1 MNMDMRPQLQ
11 DASATPNAVAPE
23 NLDTTA
29 ANWLRQLRLCIA
41 AGGMLGVF
49 AAAAVVLLV
58 GQPSQWL
65 LVTIGSLLTTVTAL
79 LLVER
84 YLLRPVIARQRRDA
98 AEKRELTLSLET
110 ASRMQAK
117 RESDTLRAL
126 VEDNQRLMES
136 GDNEKQRADRVT
148 AQLAVTMEVSTEALL
163 MVGSDGQIQA
173 LTETAATMLAV
184 HRASSIGG
192 EFNRTVR
199 LYEAER
205 DHPTEYPITNLVAR
219 AIESRSGLPTTLQ
232 AVMPEG
238 AQLRPVLV
246 SASAVRAADTSIAAV
261 LVRLD
266 WADTLDTVQ
275 SARRSGAT
283 DADTG
288 LRGRETFLRRVE
300 ELIEIAQAQTCKH
313 TLILAALDNLSTI
326 SAELGHEA
334 GDHAL
339 WQAARLLQEVTGT
352 EGECYRV
359 GIDHFAVLLPFG
371 GPEKGK
377 ALAERVCDRM
387 ETAPYEWEGQSIE
400 LTVSSCVAAISP
412 DTASSTSLMREAD
425 HGLIQARKLGG
436 IVTLAQEDES
446 TALRRRDDRGWIN
459 WLMPRL
465 EDHRTHLISQT
476 IEPLSTRL
484 GQLPM
489 FEVLLRVEDDD
500 GVWVTPG
507 EFMPSVVRHRLGAR
521 IDELVLRRLL
531 AHLRDKSELLENYEL
546 ASINI
551 SGQSLLDPDFGERVA
566 DMLRMESF
574 AQKICFEIDESF
586 VISHLHEAE
595 RFLSE
600 VGRAG
605 GRCALDRCQSAL
617 PSPAMRQLPIY
628 MAKIHSAVVHRV
640 EQDPLDAASL
650 QWIVEANHMLGRL
663 VVAVGVE
670 SESMRDALVRIGP
683 DYVQGIHVNK
693 MGPLIT

>member
-1 MNMDMRPQLQ
+1 MQPPLQ
-11 DASATPNAVAPE
+11 DARLPAAAATPEAI
-23 NLDTTA
+23 DTAA
-29 ANWLRQLRLCIA
+29 ANWLRQLRLCIV
-41 AGGMLGVF
+41 AGGMLGVI
-49 AAAAVVLLV
+49 AAALVVLVV

-65 LVTIGSLLTTVTAL
+65 LLVIGSVLTAVAAL
-79 LLVER
+79 RLVER

-98 AEKRELTLSLET
+98 ADKRDLIQSLES
-110 ASRMQAK
+110 ANRMQAK
-117 RESDTLRAL
+117 RESDTMRAL
-126 VEDNQRLMES
+126 VDDNQRLMES
-136 GDNEKQRADRVT
+136 SDHEKQRADRAV
-148 AQLAVTMEVSTEALL
+148 AQLAVAMEVSTDALL
-163 MVGSDGQIQA
+163 MVGSDGQIQTM
-173 LTETAATMLAV
+173 TETAATMLRV
-184 HRASSIGG
+184 HRGSAIGG
-192 EFNRTVR
+192 EFNRTVH
-199 LYEAER
+199 LFEAER
-205 DHPTEYPITNLVAR
+205 DHPTEYPIANLVER
-219 AIESRSGLPTTLQ
+219 AIESRSGLPTALQ
-232 AVMPEG
+232 ALMPDG
-238 AQLRPVLV
+238 GQMRPVLV

-275 SARRSGAT
+275 SARRSGTT

-288 LRGRETFLRRVE
+288 LRGRETFLRRID

-313 TLILAALDNLSTI
+313 TLILAALDNLSRI

-371 GPEKGK
+371 APEKGK
-377 ALAERVCDRM
+377 ALAERICDRM

-412 DTASSTSLMREAD
+412 DTASSIGLMREAD

-436 IVTLAQEDES
+436 IVTLAQEDEKA
-446 TALRRRDDRGWIN
+446 ALRRRDDRGWIN

-465 EDHRTHLISQT
+465 EDERTHLISQT
-476 IEPLSTRL
+476 IEPLGSLL

-507 EFMPSVVRHRLGAR
+507 EFMPAVVRHRLCAR

-531 AHLRDKSELLENYEL
+531 AELRDKPELLEQHEL

-551 SGQSLLDPDFGERVA
+551 CGQSLLDPDFGERIA
-566 DMLRMESF
+566 DMLRVESF
-574 AQKICFEIDESF
+574 AQKICFEIDEPF

-595 RFLSE
+595 RFISE

-670 SESMRDALVRIGP
+670 SESMRDALQRIGP
-683 DYVQGIHVNK
+683 DYVQGVHVNK